1 MDIIKIDDITPD
13 ELPFDFNELN
23 KNPYI
28 DRQKENPAGYAVK
41 VKPAEVNLDE
51 FIDEMNTLFQFVYD
65 NSKD

>member
-1 MDIIKIDDITPD
+1 MEIIKVDNITPD

-28 DRQKENPAGYAVK
+28 DRQKENPASCAVK
-41 VKPAEVNLDE
+41 VKPAEVKLDE